1 MKIGSLEIKGR
12 AAFAP
17 MAGVADRAVRELMA
31 EHGAAFTVSELI
43 SAKGVSLGDR
53 KSKSLLF
60 CSDAER
66 PAGIQLFGCDPE
78 VMAQAATAAIEF
90 RPDFID
96 INMGCPA
103 PKVAGNG
110 GGSALMKNPE
120 LAGKIVEA
128 VAKAVNVPVTVKI
141 RTGWDQDSITATEV
155 AKAAEDGGASAVTVH
170 GRTRQQMY
178 SGEVDLATIAAVKQ
192 AVKIPVI
199 ANGDIIDG
207 KSAKEMLDKTG
218 CDMVMIGRGAL
229 GNPFIFEAVNAYLEG
244 GEILTPPTLEDRL
257 SLMREEVRRMLIYK
271 DERRAFL
278 EARTHV
284 GWYMKGLKGAAALRR
299 MCGAISS
306 MEDIDRICEEALIAN
321 KNGL

>member
-1 MKIGSLEIKGR
+1 MKIGSLEIRGK

-17 MAGVADRAVRELMA
+17 MAGVADRAVRELMI

-43 SAKGVSLGDR
+43 SAKGVSLGDK

-66 PAGIQLFGCDPE
+66 PAGVQLFGCDPE
-78 VMAQAATAAIEF
+78 VMAEAAKAALEC

-110 GGSALMKNPE
+110 GGSALMKDPA
-120 LAGKIVEA
+120 LAGRIVES
-128 VAKAVNVPVTVKI
+128 VAKAVDIPVTVKI
-141 RTGWDQDSITATEV
+141 RTGWDSEHITAIEV
-155 AKAAEDGGASAVTVH
+155 AKAAEAGGAKAIAVH

-178 SGEVDLATIAAVKQ
+178 SGNVDFETIANVKSAVD
-192 AVKIPVI
+192 IPVI

-207 KSAKEMLDKTG
+207 MSAKEMLDKTG

-229 GNPFIFEAVNAYLEG
+229 GNPFLFEAVNAYLER
-244 GEILTPPTLEDRL
+244 GEILTPPSLEDRL
-257 SLMREEVRRMLIYK
+257 AVMREEVRRMLLYK

-299 MCGAISS
+299 MCGEISS
-306 MEDIDRICEEALIAN
+306 MEDIDRICEEALAAN